1 MYRAYSTFSWR
12 ELAAYAAEQQGS
24 RRVQASPLNRAEAV
38 PAASIQAQVAALSS
52 KGSKKP
58 AKASAVDNEDFLL
71 PTKIDREGACPLR
84 VEQWQRFKRRHS

>member
-1 MYRAYSTFSWR
+1 M
-12 ELAAYAAEQQGS
+12 
-24 RRVQASPLNRAEAV
+24 QASPLNRAEAV